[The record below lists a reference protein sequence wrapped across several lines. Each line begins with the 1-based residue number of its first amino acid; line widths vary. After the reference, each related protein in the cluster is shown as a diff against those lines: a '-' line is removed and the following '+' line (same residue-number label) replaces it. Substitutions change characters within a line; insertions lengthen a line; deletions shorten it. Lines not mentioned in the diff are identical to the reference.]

1 MAEKPK
7 KYPINPK
14 PYILPE
20 KDIPTE
26 NYIPKP
32 KPYKQPA
39 PPPIEGNLY
48 DKIILVKGDK
58 GSRGRK
64 AASSAEKG

>member
-1 MAEKPK
+1 MDEKPK
-7 KYPINPK
+7 KYPRNP
-14 PYILPE
+14 E
-20 KDIPTE
+20 
-26 NYIPKP
+26 PKP